1 MDRARHNENSKFEA
15 EYSAWLREVARG
27 IAQRLIRAPHTRRE
41 DLLISY
47 RDLGDQGSVFR
58 PCSHSDRIARLMNGR
73 TERCMILET
82 DAVNIFPS
90 LSARSPGVLDFT
102 IALSRRLYCQKL
114 WFSVI
119 SINSVYLAA
128 SSDKML
134 AFTLEHE
141 LEMIRIYEGI
151 SADIKNSESV
161 ASLSLKSHEGTL
173 GITPDDLRED
183 ERLVLSIADTKPL
196 LPKPYS
202 ELAMIDYLERNM
214 STIRESGIP
223 SKNAEEDSFG
233 SDLYN
238 EFSGWSSF
246 TKKSYQLYVTEIKA
260 QMREAYRGYV

>member
-1 MDRARHNENSKFEA
+1 MDKAHHNENSRFEA
-15 EYSAWLREVARG
+15 EYSAWLRDVAGG
-27 IAQRLIRAPHTRRE
+27 IAQRLLRAPHLRRE
-41 DLLISY
+41 ELIRSY
-47 RDLGDQGSVFR
+47 RDLTDTGSVFR
-58 PCSHSDRIARLMNGR
+58 PCSQSDKIARLMNGR
-73 TERCMILET
+73 TDSCVILET

-119 SINSVYLAA
+119 SINSTYLEA

-141 LEMIRIYEGI
+141 LEMIRIYEEI
-151 SADIKNSESV
+151 SADIKKSDSV
-161 ASLSLKSHEGTL
+161 VSQGLRSHEGTL

-202 ELAMIDYLERNM
+202 ELAMIGYLERNI
-214 STIRESGIP
+214 STVRERGIP
-223 SKNAEEDSFG
+223 SKNAEEEAFG
-233 SDLYN
+233 SDLYE

-246 TKKSYQLYVTEIKA
+246 TRKSYQIYVSEIKA
-260 QMREAYRGYV
+260 RMRDAFRGYA